1 MNYLYHLYIEFLSSY
16 NIPKLFGDI
25 TFYILPFCILALTL
39 LVVVLALVLIE
50 RKLLGW
56 LTQRKGPNRVGLW
69 GVLQTLADA
78 FKLLIKE
85 NVTPDKA
92 DKFLFNLA
100 PILVFIPAMTVLG
113 IIPYSSEFS
122 FVNTSTNVILYLIL
136 VAFPILS
143 IFLGGWASNNKY
155 SLLGGMR
162 AVAQVLS
169 YEIPITFV
177 VLSVVTLASSMNM
190 TGITLAQYSKTG
202 LFGWFCF
209 PCILGFIIMFICIL
223 AELNRCPFDLPEAES
238 ELICGYNTEY
248 SGMRFALFY
257 LTEYALLF
265 VNAIF
270 LSIMFLGGY
279 LSPFGV
285 YLSNL
290 FCANMHTAQ
299 ILVYFEQAFWLILK
313 ASLIIFV
320 IIWIR
325 ATLPRL
331 ASFDLLKFSWA
342 ILLPL
347 SILNLFIVVIYKFI
361 SGGAVC
367 VLS

>member
-1 MNYLYHLYIEFLSSY
+1 MNYLYHLYMEFLSKY
-16 NIPKLFGDI
+16 NISELFGNI
-25 TFYILPFCILALTL
+25 TFYIIPFCIAAFALL
-39 LVVVLALVLIE
+39 IVVLVLVLAE

-69 GVLQTLADA
+69 GLLQTLADA

-85 NVTPDKA
+85 NITPDKA

-100 PILVFIPAMTVLG
+100 PILVFVPVMTVFG
-113 IIPYSSEFS
+113 IIPYCSEYT

-136 VAFPILS
+136 VAFPVLS
-143 IFLGGWASNNKY
+143 IFLAGWASNNKY
-155 SLLGGMR
+155 SLMGAARGI
-162 AVAQVLS
+162 AQVLS
-169 YEIPITFV
+169 YEVPITFV
-177 VLSVVTLASSMNM
+177 VLSVITLASSMNM
-190 TGITLAQYSKTG
+190 AGITLAQYSRSG
-202 LFGWFCF
+202 ILGWFGIPCF
-209 PCILGFIIMFICIL
+209 LGFIIMFICML

-257 LTEYALLF
+257 LSEYALLF
-265 VNAIF
+265 VNALF

-279 LSPFGV
+279 LSPFGA
-285 YLSNL
+285 YLSQL
-290 FCANMHTAQ
+290 FLGES
-299 ILVYFEQAFWLILK
+299 ILSSVLVYFEQAFWLILK
-313 ASLIIFV
+313 ACLIIFV
-320 IIWIR
+320 VIWIR

-331 ASFDLLKFSWA
+331 ASFDLLKFSWS

-347 SILNLFIVVIYKFI
+347 SIINLVLMVIYKYVT
-361 SGGAVC
+361 GGALC